1 MYRFIGIGITILI
14 IILLLVFGCGDK
26 HVQTTLVGFL
36 IGSLI
41 AQIGS
46 IGAGK

>member
-14 IILLLVFGCGDK
+14 IILVLVFGVGDGQT
-26 HVQTTLVGFL
+26 QTTLVGFL

-41 AQIGS
+41 AQIAS
-46 IGAGK
+46 IGVGK

>member
-14 IILLLVFGCGDK
+14 IILVLVLGVGDR
-26 HVQTTLVGFL
+26 HTQTALVGFL

-41 AQIGS
+41 AQI
-46 IGAGK
+46 AGL